1 MTSLFFSISN
11 IWEGPKTRV
20 FALVEIIKIKKHE
33 TCFWFYKHKH
43 DFDLQ
48 LFQNTFDEVF
58 FLLFEEPLS

>member
-1 MTSLFFSISN
+1 MTSLSFSISN
-11 IWEGPKTRV
+11 IFEKVRRPV